1 LQFSDSY
8 FDFLIFQV
16 DYNHDRSSR
25 ASTFI
30 GESEKA
36 KYEEEGSVDWEG
48 YVGNESY
55 RGKVRKIS
63 CWKRSIDLL
72 EYLWR
77 GVAPKRNVFLGK
89 NVALPNLKYQLKNKT
104 HPWPKTFPKDTVQ
117 LSHMSFTT
125 L

>member
-1 LQFSDSY
+1 MQFSDSY

-89 NVALPNLKYQLKNKT
+89 NVADPAIKNNFYPT
-104 HPWPKTFPKDTVQ
+104 
-117 LSHMSFTT
+117 SNIN
-125 L
+125 